1 MSVFNISYPW
11 VLLYRPS
18 GPPKMMMAP
27 FGHRRSIIQ
36 WASINGHQ
44 NSPLK
49 MGDRCE
55 GDRIKKLDG
64 SITLSPPRNWTW
76 KWAITPS
83 PLPPFLKKFSCT
95 SFQFS
100 FLRET
105 KCRCSGC
112 HVDPLMGKKPPAS
125 NSIMTRGTRFHEIGR
140 RAFTSWPSLSAT
152 DHDYISASK
161 ATHFPERFIK
171 KPYHNSFLRP

>member
-11 VLLYRPS
+11 
-18 GPPKMMMAP
+18 GPFVSPIAQKMMMAQ
-27 FGHRRSIIQ
+27 FGRRSIIQ
-36 WASINGHQ
+36 WASITGHQ

-49 MGDRCE
+49 MGDGCE

-64 SITLSPPRNWTW
+64 SITISPPRNWTW
-76 KWAITPS
+76 KWAISPS
-83 PLPPFLKKFSCT
+83 PLPPFFKKISCT

-125 NSIMTRGTRFHEIGR
+125 NSIMTRGTRRFHEIGR
-140 RAFTSWPSLSAT
+140 RAFTSSPSLSAT
-152 DHDYISASK
+152 DHDYISVSK
-161 ATHFPERFIK
+161 ATHIPQRF
-171 KPYHNSFLRP
+171 